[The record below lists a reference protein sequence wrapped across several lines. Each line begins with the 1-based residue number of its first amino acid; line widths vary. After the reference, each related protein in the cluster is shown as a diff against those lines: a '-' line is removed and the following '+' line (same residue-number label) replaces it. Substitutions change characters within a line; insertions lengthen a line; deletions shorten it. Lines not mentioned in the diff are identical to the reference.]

1 MAYTIANEIRIGP
14 QSNPTYRWGNDKIVL
29 NSPRGVFTV
38 DVLGNELSI
47 DQFTATVRWNVD
59 APLVYNPAGTPQA
72 YKTNGGGIYLLK
84 KPANYGQKFLT
95 DIAPSTPV
103 YWYVGGSVYAKGYF
117 KSVER
122 IGRHLYKITC
132 ESGIGLL
139 NAKTHV
145 GGLYTGQTVTAL
157 LSSIIGNTFPYTVAE
172 DVGAVTVYGH
182 LKYTT
187 ARANL
192 HELLFAIGAVLTKD
206 ANGNFKIA
214 FLSNTMTNVPTS
226 RVALGGK
233 TEYKTPADSVEVT
246 EHSFFALNS
255 DEVVQLFDNTNGASV
270 SNQLVIFDQPM
281 HDLAVTGNL
290 TISESSVNHAV
301 VSGVGTLTGKQYTH
315 NALIIKEGNT
325 SNNVK
330 RVTSNELISFA
341 NSYYVARRVYS
352 YFASTKTINAKI
364 LLENE
369 KPGQLLALRDS
380 FGDATNAYLSQMD
393 VGVTTVKL
401 ANCKLVAGFQ
411 PGANGN
417 NFTRRALITANA
429 TWTVPSG
436 VTRIR
441 IVLIGGGQGGQGG
454 YDGED
459 GLDLTTTVT
468 EQDPVSGEVTVIHP
482 GLEMFQEWEAAY
494 PAQERYV
501 RGYRLYGYR
510 EANQPASQGG
520 APGAAGAKA
529 AFLVSDVNVSVGNSI
544 SIVVGVGGAGG
555 ARNGEDGSYGTPTTA
570 QSSAFGTLSSDD
582 GVSTYE
588 GYNDPVSGL
597 TYAIDGIDGVKG
609 GDGGTVT
616 PYGWAAENGG
626 RGEAV
631 QTYSGGT
638 GGTSISGTNGT
649 GTYPDTYSASGGAGG
664 GASYGRNGKNGTN
677 ATVTTQSVPIGG
689 GTYVQGLLMKA
700 GNGGNG
706 ANAVA
711 PSRPT
716 IYGQGG
722 TGGNGGGAG
731 GNAGGIR
738 YDCPDGVWQPLID
751 TIVAGTKGTGGQGS
765 AGSQGANG
773 CAIIYY

>member
-1 MAYTIANEIRIGP
+1 MPYTIENEIRIGP
-14 QSNPTYRWGNDKIVL
+14 QNNPTYKWENDKIVL

-59 APLVYNPAGTPQA
+59 APLVYNPAGAPQA
-72 YKTNGGGIYLLK
+72 YKTRNGGIYLLR

-95 DIAPSTPV
+95 DMPPSTAV

-117 KSVER
+117 DKVER
-122 IGRHLYKITC
+122 IARHLYKITC
-132 ESGIGLL
+132 MSGIGLL
-139 NAKTHV
+139 NAKTHA
-145 GGLYTGQTVTAL
+145 GGLYTGQTVAAL
-157 LSSIIGNTFPYTVAE
+157 LSSIIGNTFTYSVSE

-206 ANGNFKIA
+206 ANGNYQVV

-226 RVALGGK
+226 RVAMGGK
-233 TEYKTPADSVEVT
+233 TEYVTPADSVEIT

-255 DEVVQLFDNTNGASV
+255 DEVVQLFDNRNGAAV

-281 HDLAVTGNL
+281 HDLTVTGNL

-301 VSGVGTLTGKQYTH
+301 VSGVGSLTGKQYTH
-315 NALIIKEGNT
+315 NALIIKEGST

-352 YFASTKTINAKI
+352 YFASTKTLNAKI
-364 LLENE
+364 LLEGA

-393 VGVTTVKL
+393 VSVTTVKM
-401 ANCKLVAGFQ
+401 AQCKLIAGFQ

-417 NFTRRALITANA
+417 NFTHRVLITANE

-454 YDGED
+454 YDGAD
-459 GLDLTTTVT
+459 GLDETTT
-468 EQDPVSGEVTVIHP
+468 P
-482 GLEMFQEWEAAY
+482 GLEEHFKGDT
-494 PAQERYV
+494 P
-501 RGYRLYGYR
+501 
-510 EANQPASQGG
+510 PSPGG
-520 APGAAGAKA
+520 AFEVGEIMYAYQNDEQPPGAGGAAGVAGAKA
-529 AFLVSDVNVSVGNSI
+529 AFLVSDKAVSAGNTI
-544 SIVVGVGGAGG
+544 AIVVGSGGAGG
-555 ARNGEDGSYGTPTTA
+555 ARNGGEGTAGTPTTA
-570 QSSAFGTLSSDD
+570 SGTSIGNLSSAD

-588 GYNDPVSGL
+588 GYNDPISGI
-597 TYAIDGIDGVKG
+597 TYAIDGVDGVAG
-609 GDGGTVT
+609 GDGGMAP
-616 PYGWAAENGG
+616 PYGWNDADGT
-626 RGEAV
+626 RGENV
-631 QTYSGGT
+631 STYSGGAFGANV
-638 GGTSISGTNGT
+638 GGEK
-649 GTYPDTYSASGGAGG
+649 GGFAPGYFFLWQIGGGGGG
-664 GASYGRNGKNGTN
+664 GAAQGRVGGAATAARVWQEQMWDRQHTYSWYRNVYNG
-677 ATVTTQSVPIGG
+677 
-689 GTYVQGLLMKA
+689 

-706 ANAVA
+706 ANAA
-711 PSRPT
+711 TPSQPT

-722 TGGNGGGAG
+722 AGGNGGGGG
-731 GNAGGIR
+731 GNAGGSYVGTNVS
-738 YDCPDGVWQPLID
+738 YDPLFDLI
-751 TIVAGTKGTGGQGS
+751 APGTKGTGGQGS
-765 AGSQGANG
+765 AGSKGADG
-773 CAIIYY
+773 CCIIYY

>member
-14 QSNPTYRWGNDKIVL
+14 QNNPTYKWENDKIVL
-29 NSPRGVFTV
+29 NSPRGVFAV

-47 DQFTATVRWNVD
+47 DNFTATVRWNVD

-84 KPANYGQKFLT
+84 KPANYGQNFLT
-95 DIAPSTPV
+95 NIAPSTPV

-145 GGLYTGQTVTAL
+145 GGLYTGQTVTAM
-157 LSSIIGNTFPYTVAE
+157 LSSIIGSTFPYTVAE

-206 ANGNFKIA
+206 ANGNYQVV
-214 FLSNTMTNVPTS
+214 FLSNAMTNVPTS

-301 VSGVGTLTGKQYTH
+301 VSGVGSLTGKQYTH
-315 NALIIKEGNT
+315 NALIIKEGGS
-325 SNNVK
+325 SNNIK

-352 YFASTKTINAKI
+352 YFASTKTLNAKI

-393 VGVTTVKL
+393 VSVTTVKL
-401 ANCKLVAGFQ
+401 ANCKLISGFQ

-417 NFTRRALITANA
+417 NFTHRALITANA

-454 YDGED
+454 YDGAD
-459 GLDLTTTVT
+459 GLDSTTT
-468 EQDPVSGEVTVIHP
+468 P
-482 GLEMFQEWEAAY
+482 GLEKHFIGPTPPSSSGAFYEGEIMFAY
-494 PAQERYV
+494 QNDE
-501 RGYRLYGYR
+501 
-510 EANQPASQGG
+510 QPPGAGG
-520 APGAAGAKA
+520 AAGVAGAKA
-529 AFLVSDVNVSVGNSI
+529 AFLVSDQAVSAGSTI
-544 SIVVGVGGAGG
+544 SVVVGVGGNGG
-555 ARNGEDGSYGTPTTA
+555 ARNGVEGDLGTPTTA
-570 QSSAFGTLSSDD
+570 QSSRFGTLSSDD
-582 GVSTYE
+582 GVATYE
-588 GYNDPVSGL
+588 GYNDPISGI
-597 TYAIDGIDGVKG
+597 TFAIDGVDGTKG
-609 GDGGTVT
+609 GDGGKSS
-616 PYGWAAENGG
+616 PYGWYIEGSS
-626 RGEAV
+626 RGENV
-631 QTYSGGT
+631 STYSGGAA
-638 GGTSISGTNGT
+638 GAGISGEE
-649 GTYPDTYSASGGAGG
+649 GGYAPGYFFMWYAGG
-664 GASYGRNGKNGTN
+664 GGGGGAAQGRNGGA
-677 ATVTTQSVPIGG
+677 ATAARVWQERITQS
-689 GTYVQGLLMKA
+689 GLSWYRDVYNG

-711 PSRPT
+711 PTQPT

-722 TGGNGGGAG
+722 TGGNGGGGG
-731 GNAGGIR
+731 GNAGGSYVGTNVS
-738 YDCPDGVWQPLID
+738 YDPLHEI
-751 TIVAGTKGTGGQGS
+751 IAPGTKGLGGQGT
-765 AGSQGANG
+765 AGSKGGNG

>member
-1 MAYTIANEIRIGP
+1 MPYTIANEIRIGP
-14 QSNPTYRWGNDKIVL
+14 QNNPTYRWGNDKIVL
-29 NSPRGVFTV
+29 APRGVFSV
-38 DVLGNELSI
+38 DVLGNELTI
-47 DQFTATVRWNVD
+47 DQFMATVRWNVD

-72 YKTNGGGIYLLK
+72 YKTRNGGTYLLR

-95 DIAPSTPV
+95 DIPPSTPV

-117 KSVER
+117 DKVER
-122 IGRHLYKITC
+122 IARHLYKITC
-132 ESGIGLL
+132 MSGIGLL
-139 NAKTHV
+139 DAKTHV

-157 LSSIIGNTFPYTVAE
+157 LSSIIGNTFTYSVDE

-192 HELLFAIGAVLTKD
+192 HDLLFAIGAVLTKD
-206 ANGNFKIA
+206 ANGNYKVV
-214 FLSNTMTNVPTS
+214 FLSNTMTNVPPS

-233 TEYKTPADSVEVT
+233 TEYVTPADSVEVT
-246 EHSFFALNS
+246 EHNFFALNS
-255 DEVVQLFDNTNGASV
+255 DEVVQLFDNSNGAAV

-281 HDLAVTGNL
+281 HALTVTGNL

-301 VSGVGTLTGKQYTH
+301 VSGVGSLTGKQYTH
-315 NALIIKEGNT
+315 NALIIKEGGS

-352 YFASTKTINAKI
+352 YFTSTKTLNAKI
-364 LLENE
+364 LLEGE

-401 ANCKLVAGFQ
+401 ANCKLIAGFQ

-417 NFTRRALITANA
+417 NFTRRALITANT

-454 YDGED
+454 YDGAD
-459 GLDLTTTVT
+459 GLDGTTT
-468 EQDPVSGEVTVIHP
+468 P
-482 GLEMFQEWEAAY
+482 GLVSSTNMGSY
-494 PAQERYV
+494 DSV
-501 RGYRLYGYR
+501 GYKLLGY
-510 EANQPASQGG
+510 ENDNQPAALGG
-520 APGAAGAKA
+520 AAGAAGAKA
-529 AFLVSDVNVSVGNSI
+529 AFLVSDKAVSAGNTI
-544 SIVVGVGGAGG
+544 AIVVGTGGNGG
-555 ARNGEDGSYGTPTTA
+555 ARNGGEGDLGTPTTA
-570 QSSAFGTLSSDD
+570 TGTAIGSLSSDD
-582 GVSTYE
+582 GVATYE
-588 GYNDPVSGL
+588 GYNDPVSGI
-597 TYAIDGIDGVKG
+597 TFAIDGVDGVSG
-609 GDGGTVT
+609 GDGGQVT
-616 PYGWAAENGG
+616 PYGYENASGN
-626 RGEAV
+626 RGENV
-631 QTYSGGT
+631 LTWSGGV
-638 GGTSISGTNGT
+638 
-649 GTYPDTYSASGGAGG
+649 GGAGVGGHYASDPDDQFYSAAGGGGG
-664 GASYGRNGKNGTN
+664 GAAYGRVGGNGG
-677 ATVTTQSVPIGG
+677 AASQWRE
-689 GTYVQGLLMKA
+689 TYEYHGQWGYRYYQKG

-711 PSRPT
+711 PSQPT

-731 GNAGGIR
+731 GNAGGSFYEQYETVDSR
-738 YDCPDGVWQPLID
+738 NYFTQ
-751 TIVAGTKGTGGQGS
+751 AGTKGTGGQGS
-765 AGSQGANG
+765 AGSKGADG
-773 CAIIYY
+773 CCIIYY

>member
-14 QSNPTYRWGNDKIVL
+14 QSNPTYRWGNNKIVL

-72 YKTNGGGIYLLK
+72 YKTRNGGIYLLS

-95 DIAPSTPV
+95 DIPPSTPV

-157 LSSIIGNTFPYTVAE
+157 LSSIIGNTFTYSVSE

-206 ANGNFKIA
+206 ANGNYQVV

-255 DEVVQLFDNTNGASV
+255 DETVQLFDNSNGAAV

-301 VSGVGTLTGKQYTH
+301 VSGVGSLTGKQYTH
-315 NALIIKEGNT
+315 NALIIKEGST

-393 VGVTTVKL
+393 VSVTTVKL

-417 NFTRRALITANA
+417 NFTRRAIISYDR
-429 TWTVPSG
+429 TWTVPTG

-454 YDGED
+454 YDGAN
-459 GLDLTTTVT
+459 GLDSTT
-468 EQDPVSGEVTVIHP
+468 DP
-482 GLEMFQEWEAAY
+482 GLVLGGQSSEYTESYWYY
-494 PAQERYV
+494 PDGE
-501 RGYRLYGYR
+501 
-510 EANQPASQGG
+510 QPAALGG
-520 APGAAGAKA
+520 NPGQPGAKA
-529 AFLVSDVNVSVGNSI
+529 AFLVSDQNVTAGTVI
-544 SIVVGVGGAGG
+544 TITVGVGGAGG
-555 ARNGEDGSYGTPTTA
+555 ARNGVDGEVGTPTTA
-570 QSSAFGTLSSDD
+570 QASSFGAISSDD

-588 GYNDPVSGL
+588 GYNDPISGI
-597 TYAIDGIDGVKG
+597 TYAIDGVAGVKG
-609 GDGGTVT
+609 GAGGLTY
-616 PYGWAAENGG
+616 PYGEIAPDGESVVGGYRGQNVETWNGG
-626 RGEAV
+626 AGSDGVEWHS
-631 QTYSGGT
+631 TTPMPSGLYMWM
-638 GGTSISGTNGT
+638 SSM
-649 GTYPDTYSASGGAGG
+649 AGAGG
-664 GASYGRNGKNGTN
+664 GGAAHGLNGVAAANAHYSEHWEQIHGYDIHIYDFYG
-677 ATVTTQSVPIGG
+677 
-689 GTYVQGLLMKA
+689 

-706 ANAVA
+706 ANAHA
-711 PSRPT
+711 PSQPR

-722 TGGNGGGAG
+722 AGGNGGGAG
-731 GNAGGIR
+731 GNAGGLSLW
-738 YDCPDGVWQPLID
+738 VHSD
-751 TIVAGTKGTGGQGS
+751 TVQSPTFNMHPGTGGIGGQGS
-765 AGSQGANG
+765 PGSQGANG

>member
-14 QSNPTYRWGNDKIVL
+14 QGNPTYRWGNNKIVL
-29 NSPRGVFTV
+29 APRGVFTV

-103 YWYVGGSVYAKGYF
+103 YWYVAGSVYAKGYF

-139 NAKTHV
+139 DAKTHV

-157 LSSIIGNTFPYTVAE
+157 LSSIIGNTFTYSVAA

-206 ANGNFKIA
+206 ANGNYQVV
-214 FLSNTMTNVPTS
+214 FLSNAMTNVPTS
-226 RVALGGK
+226 RVARGGK
-233 TEYKTPADSVEVT
+233 TEYKTPADSVEIT

-301 VSGVGTLTGKQYTH
+301 VSGVGSLTGKQYTH
-315 NALIIKEGNT
+315 NALIIKEGST

-341 NSYYVARRVYS
+341 NSYYVASRIYS

-364 LLENE
+364 LLEGE

-393 VGVTTVKL
+393 VSVTTVKL

-417 NFTRRALITANA
+417 NFTRRAIISSDR

-454 YDGED
+454 YDGAN
-459 GLDLTTTVT
+459 GLDSTT
-468 EQDPVSGEVTVIHP
+468 DP
-482 GLEMFQEWEAAY
+482 GLVLGGQSMEYNESYWYY
-494 PAQERYV
+494 PNGE
-501 RGYRLYGYR
+501 
-510 EANQPASQGG
+510 QPAASGG
-520 APGAAGAKA
+520 EPGQPGAKA
-529 AFLVSDVNVSVGNSI
+529 AFLVSDQNVTVGTVI
-544 SIVVGVGGAGG
+544 TITVGVGGAGG
-555 ARNGEDGSYGTPTTA
+555 ARNGVDGDVGTPTTA
-570 QSSAFGTLSSDD
+570 QASSFGTISSDD

-588 GYNDPVSGL
+588 GYNDPISGI
-597 TYAIDGIDGVKG
+597 TYAIDGVAGVKG
-609 GDGGTVT
+609 GDGGLTS
-616 PYGWAAENGG
+616 PYGEIPPDGESVVNGYRGENVETWNGG
-626 RGEAV
+626 AGSNGVEWHS
-631 QTYSGGT
+631 TTPMPSGLYMWM
-638 GGTSISGTNGT
+638 SSM
-649 GTYPDTYSASGGAGG
+649 AGAGG
-664 GASYGRNGKNGTN
+664 GGAAHGLNGVNAANANYSDHWEQVHGYDIHVYDFYG
-677 ATVTTQSVPIGG
+677 
-689 GTYVQGLLMKA
+689 

-706 ANAVA
+706 ANAHA
-711 PSRPT
+711 PSQPR

-722 TGGNGGGAG
+722 AGGNGGGAG
-731 GNAGGIR
+731 GNAGGLSLWVHS
-738 YDCPDGVWQPLID
+738 DSAQFPDFNMHPGSGGV
-751 TIVAGTKGTGGQGS
+751 GGKGS
-765 AGSQGANG
+765 PGSQGANG

>member
-14 QSNPTYRWGNDKIVL
+14 QNNPTYKWENDKIVL

-59 APLVYNPAGTPQA
+59 APLVYNPSGAPQA
-72 YKTNGGGIYLLK
+72 YKTRNGGIYLLR

-95 DIAPSTPV
+95 DIPPTTPV

-122 IGRHLYKITC
+122 IARHLYKITC

-139 NAKTHV
+139 NAKTHA

-157 LSSIIGNTFPYTVAE
+157 LSSIIGSTFPYTVAE

-206 ANGNFKIA
+206 ANGNYQVV

-255 DEVVQLFDNTNGASV
+255 DEVVQLFDNSNGAAV

-281 HDLAVTGNL
+281 HDLTVTGNL

-301 VSGVGTLTGKQYTH
+301 VSGVGSLTGKQYTH
-315 NALIIKEGNT
+315 NALIIKEGST

-352 YFASTKTINAKI
+352 YFASTKTLTAKI
-364 LLENE
+364 LLEDE

-393 VGVTTVKL
+393 VSVTTVKL
-401 ANCKLVAGFQ
+401 ANCKLISGYQ

-417 NFTRRALITANA
+417 NFSNRVLITSSR
-429 TWTVPSG
+429 TWTAPAG
-436 VTRIR
+436 VTRAR
-441 IVLIGGGQGGQGG
+441 IVLIGGAQGGQGG
-454 YDGED
+454 YDGTD
-459 GLDLTTTVT
+459 GCDDTT
-468 EQDPVSGEVTVIHP
+468 DP
-482 GLEMFQEWEAAY
+482 GLTYLFDGEGGGSGGFQSGTVAY
-494 PAQERYV
+494 RY
-501 RGYRLYGYR
+501 
-510 EANQPASQGG
+510 ENNEQPPGAGG

-529 AFLVSDVNVSVGNSI
+529 SFLVVDVTI
-544 SIVVGVGGAGG
+544 SAGQTIACNIGQGGAGG
-555 ARNGEDGSYGTPTTA
+555 ARNGGEGSPGTPTTA
-570 QSSAFGTLSSDD
+570 TGPAIGTLSSAD
-582 GVSTYE
+582 GLSTYE
-588 GYNDPVSGL
+588 GYNDPISGI
-597 TYAIDGIDGVKG
+597 TYAIDGVDGVAG
-609 GDGGTVT
+609 GDGGMA
-616 PYGWAAENGG
+616 PPEGWTDADGT
-626 RGEAV
+626 RGENV
-631 QTYSGGT
+631 STYSGGAFGANV
-638 GGTSISGTNGT
+638 GGEKGELAPGYFFLWQI
-649 GTYPDTYSASGGAGG
+649 GGGGGG
-664 GASYGRNGKNGTN
+664 GAAQGRNGGAATAARVWQEQVMQSGIPWYRDVYNG
-677 ATVTTQSVPIGG
+677 
-689 GTYVQGLLMKA
+689 

-711 PSRPT
+711 PSQPT

-722 TGGNGGGAG
+722 RGGNGGGGG
-731 GNAGGIR
+731 GNAGGSYVSTNVGFQDNFERIA
-738 YDCPDGVWQPLID
+738 PGV
-751 TIVAGTKGTGGQGS
+751 KGAGGQGS